1 MIRVK
6 NISFQEPEKL
16 STSNCDFDFEDPGK
30 FEVFDFQ
37 MQSFCPQNSSYKI
50 EYFFKVII
58 LKA

>member
-37 MQSFCPQNSSYKI
+37 MQSLFPQNSSYKI
-50 EYFFKVII
+50 EYF
-58 LKA
+58 LKL